1 MVEWLKRAAIS
12 LLPST
17 LLTAVT
23 MLPVLLLAG

>member
-12 LLPST
+12 LLLST

-23 MLPVLLLAG
+23 LLPVLLLAG

>member
-12 LLPST
+12 LLLST